1 MLAGAPDTWQQRA
14 MVAYLAVAGIGGVLS
29 YVTAGVMFSVLAP
42 STLPHVTVPPGSSA
56 RCRLAKVHR
65 QVVPAQDY
73 QHRDGVIVTTPSRL
87 LVDMAR
93 VLGRAP
99 LEELV
104 DDVFCRGLTSIDSV
118 ATSLERA
125 GLGHHGHA
133 LLRDVIDVWSPT
145 IEPGSIAEIRLLRLL
160 GELGAT
166 GLVTQH
172 EVLDANGAFI
182 GRLDVA
188 RPDRKCG
195 LEYDSVRF
203 HGPRQWERDE
213 RRYGQLR
220 AAGWWDDAGPVAT
233 AILASRTPLAMCG
246 NCMAIGVS
254 RESNW
259 SSSTRTRPGSTSPM
273 ADRTDDVS
281 MTRIIIRAPD
291 QAAVAAQVLD
301 RNVESPVDV
310 EPLSPLDHHRPVLRQ
325 LLEAQVAQLR
335 QVLHPVEVDMREL
348 HATWIDAD

>member
-1 MLAGAPDTWQQRA
+1 MHSRLRSPDELAAVVFGRQHGAISGRQALATGLTRRQVDLRVHAGRWRRLQRDVFVLAGAPDTWQQRA

-29 YVTAGVMFSVLAP
+29 YVTAGAMFSVLAP

-195 LEYDSVRF
+195 LEYDSIRF

-220 AAGWWDDAGPVAT
+220 AAGW
-233 AILASRTPLAMCG
+233 
-246 NCMAIGVS
+246 
-254 RESNW
+254 
-259 SSSTRTRPGSTSPM
+259 
-273 ADRTDDVS
+273 
-281 MTRIIIRAPD
+281 
-291 QAAVAAQVLD
+291 
-301 RNVESPVDV
+301 DV
-310 EPLSPLDHHRPVLRQ
+310 EGVTKADLVPGATRLATISARWLSA
-325 LLEAQVAQLR
+325 EAA
-335 QVLHPVEVDMREL
+335 
-348 HATWIDAD
+348 